1 MIKTLTPNL
10 MVEDVN
16 QTITFYE
23 NVFGFELSQTVPEE
37 GKFVWA
43 SMRSGDVEIMF
54 QGRDS
59 LSEELPVFEGTPLG
73 GSLTFYLR
81 IDDLEGFYDRVK
93 DQVTV
98 LQDLHTTFY
107 GMKEVAVKELN
118 GYIFVFAEAI

>member
-1 MIKTLTPNL
+1 

-16 QTITFYE
+16 RTITFYE

-54 QGRDS
+54 QERES
-59 LSEELPVFEGTPLG
+59 LNEELPVFEGTPLG
-73 GSLTFYLR
+73 GTLTFYLR
-81 IDDLEGFYDRVK
+81 VDDLKGFYDKIK

-98 LQDLHTTFY
+98 LQELHTTFY
-107 GMKEVAVKELN
+107 GMNEVAVRDLN
-118 GYIFVFAEAI
+118 GYIFVFAEAV

>member
-23 NVFGFELSQTVPEE
+23 DVFGFELSQTVPEE
-37 GKFVWA
+37 GKFAWA
-43 SMRSGDVEIMF
+43 SMRSRDVEIML
-54 QGRDS
+54 QDRES
-59 LSEELPVFEGTPLG
+59 LSEELPVFEGTPIG

-81 IDDLEGFYDRVK
+81 MDGLEAFYDRIK

-98 LQDLHTTFY
+98 LKELHTTFY
-107 GMKEVAVKELN
+107 GMKEVAVKDPN
-118 GYIFVFAEAI
+118 GYIFVFAEAD